1 MRRRWRGSNLLSRVR
16 CLVVVSAWF
25 KLLDWRAGGI
35 PLFAPVMAMIL
46 PSSCTVLTGP
56 DSGTA
61 FILAAE
67 EAMLLIVEIT
77 TDMDQVQKSIMCCFE
92 FYRHAQDETEKKSIG
107 KSNLLQLLDVIFIL
121 PRKPTPHIFPMVLY
135 PILEHLYPLRVVTSF
150 TVLAA

>member
-1 MRRRWRGSNLLSRVR
+1 
-16 CLVVVSAWF
+16 
-25 KLLDWRAGGI
+25 
-35 PLFAPVMAMIL
+35 MIL

-92 FYRHAQDETEKKSIG
+92 FYRQAQDETEKKSIG

-121 PRKPTPHIFPMVLY
+121 LANPHPTYSPWFSTPYWSTYIHYV
-135 PILEHLYPLRVVTSF
+135 S
-150 TVLAA
+150 